1 MTTAT
6 GVVKGIYNKDV
17 KTRFGIKKV
26 YDLLL
31 DDGNYYKQGF
41 KKPICDVGD
50 SVTIEYNVGQYGNDI
65 TSLIR
70 GTSSG
75 ASAPSL
81 NDGSGFT
88 KPNASPNQYS
98 NKGNKPFPVP
108 SDHGDRS
115 IIRQNSLTNAREMCI
130 ANNIMHKNLVDNN
143 VLANEIIRVAYM
155 FEEYSSGDREVK
167 AVDALMES
175 NKATKVSKPK
185 KVKVADPS
193 EPEED
198 YSV

>member
-17 KTRFGIKKV
+17 KTKFGMKKV

-50 SVTIEYNVGQYGNDI
+50 SVTIEYNVGQYGNEI

-70 GTSSG
+70 SGSST
-75 ASAPSL
+75 AAPAKAGE
-81 NDGSGFT
+81 NTGEQ
-88 KPNASPNQYS
+88 PNQRSQTYN

-115 IIRQNSLTNAREMCI
+115 IIRQNSLTNARELVQSYYEG
-130 ANNIMHKNLVDNN
+130 HKFSFDEEVD
-143 VLANEIIRVAYM
+143 LIIKTAYK

-175 NKATKVSKPK
+175 NKSNKVSKPK
-185 KVKVADPS
+185 KVKVPEQPDEVGAD
-193 EPEED
+193 EF
-198 YSV
+198 

>member
-17 KTRFGIKKV
+17 KTKFGMKKV

-50 SVTIEYNVGQYGNDI
+50 SVTIEYNVGQYGNEI

-70 GTSSG
+70 SGTSSG
-75 ASAPSL
+75 AAPLAVSGG
-81 NDGSGFT
+81 GSQT
-88 KPNASPNQYS
+88 SQNASPNQYS

-115 IIRQNSLTNAREMCI
+115 IIRQNSLTNARELVVAQVIKTASDGIPLDTLAEMIIGI
-130 ANNIMHKNLVDNN
+130 AYK
-143 VLANEIIRVAYM
+143 

-167 AVDALMES
+167 AVDSLLES
-175 NKATKVSKPK
+175 NEST
-185 KVKVADPS
+185 KVKVPKKAKVVEE
-193 EPEED
+193 EPEF
-198 YSV
+198 